1 MSVHGQSGS
10 SSTNLGGTAGVQAL
24 VPVLGGKGFFV
35 FCGIKGRLQTTQAR
49 GRKMIAQM
57 IHKISEGQNLTRQ
70 EAFDSV
76 SEIVSGQASE
86 VQIAA
91 FLIGLRVKGES
102 VAEIAGGVQALLACC
117 NQIHPRVSD
126 CVDTVGTGGD
136 CTGTFNI
143 SSAAALVAAGA
154 GACVAKHGN
163 RSVSSKSGSADVFEA
178 LGLDL
183 HLSPAEAEKCLEELG
198 FAFLFA
204 PTYHPA
210 MRHAAPVRR
219 QLGVRSLFNLLGPLA
234 NPAGASSMLLGVYSV
249 KLLPFM
255 AETLRELG
263 VRRALVIHG
272 QDNTDEISLAAP
284 TDYCE
289 LNDGVI
295 TSGVMAPEQFG
306 LERAGLSEIQGG
318 APAENARLIE
328 SILDGQPGPP
338 RDIVLLNAA
347 ATIYVAGLAD
357 SIAGGL
363 LLARQSI
370 DSGAARQK
378 LGQLRQVRSQVKAG
392 ESI

>member
-1 MSVHGQSGS
+1 
-10 SSTNLGGTAGVQAL
+10 
-24 VPVLGGKGFFV
+24 
-35 FCGIKGRLQTTQAR
+35 
-49 GRKMIAQM
+49 MIAQA
-57 IHKISEGQNLTRQ
+57 IQKISEGHDLSQQ
-70 EAFDSV
+70 EAFESV
-76 SEIVSGQASE
+76 GEIVSGQASD

-91 FLIGLRVKGES
+91 FLIGLRVKGET
-102 VAEIAGGVQALLACC
+102 VDEIAGSVRSLLAAA
-117 NQIHPRVSD
+117 NRIHPRVKG
-126 CVDTVGTGGD
+126 CVDPVGTGGD

-163 RSVSSKSGSADVFEA
+163 RSVSSRSGSADLFEA

-183 HLSPAEAEKCLEELG
+183 KLTPEEAERCIEQNG

-234 NPAGASSMLLGVYSV
+234 NPAGASSMVLGVYSS

-263 VRRALVIHG
+263 VRRALVICGHD
-272 QDNTDEISLAAP
+272 QTDELSLAGP

-289 LNDGVI
+289 LNEGVI
-295 TSGVMAPEQFG
+295 TSGILTPEQFG
-306 LERAGLSEIQGG
+306 LKRAPLEEIKGG
-318 APAENARLIE
+318 TPDENARLVE
-328 SILDGQPGPP
+328 AILHGQTGAP
-338 RDIVLLNAA
+338 RDVVLLNAA
-347 ATIYVAGLAD
+347 ATLYVAGIAE
-357 SIAGGL
+357 SIEAGVD
-363 LLARQSI
+363 LARQSI

-378 LGQLRQVRSQVKAG
+378 LEQLRQFRSQQKAG
-392 ESI
+392 GAA

>member
-1 MSVHGQSGS
+1 
-10 SSTNLGGTAGVQAL
+10 
-24 VPVLGGKGFFV
+24 
-35 FCGIKGRLQTTQAR
+35 
-49 GRKMIAQM
+49 MIAQM
-57 IHKISEGQNLTRQ
+57 IHKISDGQSLTQ
-70 EAFDSV
+70 HEAFESV

-102 VAEIAGGVQALLACC
+102 VAEITGGVQALLACC
-117 NQIHPRVSD
+117 NRIHPRVSG

-136 CTGTFNI
+136 CSGTFNI

-234 NPAGASSMLLGVYSV
+234 NPAGASSMLLGVYSG

-263 VRRALVIHG
+263 VRQALVIHG

-289 LNDGVI
+289 LRDGVI
-295 TSGVMAPEQFG
+295 TTGVLTPEQFG
-306 LERAGLSEIQGG
+306 LERAELSEIQGG
-318 APAENARLIE
+318 TPAENARLIE
-328 SILDGQPGPP
+328 SILDGQHGPP

-347 ATIYVAGLAD
+347 ATIFVAGLAD
-357 SIAGGL
+357 SIGDGL

-370 DSGAARQK
+370 DSGAAKNK

-392 ESI
+392 ELI